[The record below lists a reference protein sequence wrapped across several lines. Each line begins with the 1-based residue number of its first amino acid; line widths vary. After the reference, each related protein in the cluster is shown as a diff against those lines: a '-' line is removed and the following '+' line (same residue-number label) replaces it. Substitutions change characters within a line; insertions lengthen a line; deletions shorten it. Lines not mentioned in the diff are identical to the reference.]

1 MHAHQRPVNAAAER
15 LAARLD
21 GPVDWIELGEILH
34 PLWHEVHR
42 EVSLFIL
49 GIVRF
54 GKKSAQFLRHPFRLT
69 ASIGIAIGIA

>member
-1 MHAHQRPVNAAAER
+1 LQQHHASLV
-15 LAARLD
+15 
-21 GPVDWIELGEILH
+21 W
-34 PLWHEVHR
+34 

-54 GKKSAQFLRHPFRLT
+54 GKKSAQFLRHPFRLA